1 MRLCKLNIIFHLI
14 VCGVIWLVSHTARA
28 ESYVFAAIAKN
39 PYQQALGKSLQTIF
53 QRLGHDLKVRALP
66 SKRALLL
73 ANIGEL
79 DGEVGRVAQT
89 SSLYPNLIQVPVA
102 IGQFEAAAIGKKANE
117 RFENFEQFKPYK
129 LGILRGV
136 VWSEKKTVGYT
147 RLIADDM
154 AAMIRMLQADRFDY
168 GLGDRNIL
176 AHIKKMTDAQFYI
189 LEPPIFHFDLFPF
202 VNKKHQEL
210 IPLLQKTMQK
220 MKETGELQKLVED
233 NFSLII
239 QNIIKP

>member
-1 MRLCKLNIIFHLI
+1 MRFCKLNIIFHLV
-14 VCGVIWLVSHTARA
+14 VCGAICLVPHNARA
-28 ESYVFAAIAKN
+28 ESYVFAAIQNN
-39 PYQQALGKSLQTIF
+39 PYQKALGKSLQTIF
-53 QRLGHDLKVRALP
+53 QRLGHDLKIRALP

-89 SSLYPNLIQVPVA
+89 SSLYPNLIRVPVA

-117 RFENFEQFKPYK
+117 RFERFEQFKPYR

-136 VWSEKKTVGYT
+136 VWSEKKTIGYT
-147 RLIADDM
+147 RMIVDDI

-168 GLGDRNIL
+168 GLGDRNIF

-202 VNKKHQEL
+202 VNMKHQEL
-210 IPLLQKTMQK
+210 VTSLQETMQK
-220 MKETGELQKLVED
+220 MRETGELQKLVED
-233 NFSLII
+233 NFSLIL
-239 QNIIKP
+239 QNTIKP